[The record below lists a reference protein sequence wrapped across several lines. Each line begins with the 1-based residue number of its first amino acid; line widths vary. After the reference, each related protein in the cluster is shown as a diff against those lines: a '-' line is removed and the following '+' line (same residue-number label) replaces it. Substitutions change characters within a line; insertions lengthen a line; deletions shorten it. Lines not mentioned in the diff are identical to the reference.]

1 MEWHRD
7 TFTITDDHKKIDV
20 PIVVRLLHEQTYW
33 AHDIP
38 SDAIQ
43 RAIEHSVCFS
53 MFEGKKLIGFAR
65 FITDHAVFG
74 YLEDVIIDSKFRG
87 RGLGQWL
94 LDCMLAHPTIASLKK
109 LMLAT
114 EDAHGLYKNTGSQ
127 RQRIQNGLWNATT
140 DALSRLA
147 LIIRII
153 TLVVRIRIIPNET
166 SCR

>member
-114 EDAHGLYKNTGSQ
+114 EDAHDLYKKYGFTAPAHSEWIMERYNRRAFQTG
-127 RQRIQNGLWNATT
+127 
-140 DALSRLA
+140 
-147 LIIRII
+147 
-153 TLVVRIRIIPNET
+153 PNN
-166 SCR
+166 